1 MDHIRLVLSDYDR
14 TFTDETLH
22 VAPGLA
28 EAIRRLQEKGVL
40 FSVVSG
46 RKFPFMMDFYRRM
59 GGLVDSFIAE
69 NGCIGYANG
78 CRQVIC
84 EAGCRDELL
93 QTLDREAIPHD
104 AGDVVISVHSR
115 YQPGLEQVLGCYPA
129 YHMIRNVDS
138 IMLLPRGASK
148 ATGIRWLMDMYCLG
162 IGEMACIGDA
172 ENDLD
177 MRGNCSLMGAVANAL
192 PAVKRE
198 SDYVC
203 RDSFGAGLREFL
215 EHIEKMQTAMLP
227 GRDAKAPF
235 SD

>member
-1 MDHIRLVLSDYDR
+1 MDRIRLVLSDYDR
-14 TFTDETLH
+14 TFTDGTLH

-28 EAIRRLQEKGVL
+28 ETIGRLRERGVL

-46 RKFPFMMDFYRRM
+46 RKFPFMMDFYSSM
-59 GGLVDSFIAE
+59 DGLVDSFIAE
-69 NGCIGYANG
+69 NGCIGYVKG

-84 EAGCRDELL
+84 EAGHRDELL
-93 QTLDREAIPHD
+93 QTLDREAIPYD
-104 AGDVVISVHSR
+104 AGDVVISVHAR
-115 YQPGLEQVLGCYPA
+115 HQPRLEQVLDGYPA
-129 YHMIRNVDS
+129 YHLIRNVDS
-138 IMLLPRGASK
+138 IMVLPRGASK
-148 ATGIRWLMDMYCLG
+148 ATGIRWLMDMYCVG
-162 IGEMACIGDA
+162 IGQMACIGDA

-203 RDSFGAGLREFL
+203 RESFGAGLLEFL
-215 EHIEKMQTAMLP
+215 EHIEEMQ
-227 GRDAKAPF
+227 DARWPRGDARAPL